1 MSVAVQLELEPSPI
15 EIDPRPCEWCGLTID
30 RHMVVDDGD
39 GPEFFCADIPP
50 DEMTLDELE
59 RRAEL
64 IRGEE
69 IAAIIQR
76 LELADPRDAWRVTGE
91 PPPEEFRNSD
101 VFGRLANPPRPGI
114 PQSTVDAFKRMV
126 GSGDP
131 ERLSAWLRDHSDVAS
146 ALLREVQ

>member
-1 MSVAVQLELEPSPI
+1 VSAAVQIELEPSPI

-30 RHMVVDDGD
+30 RHMMVDDGD
-39 GPEFFCADIPP
+39 GPEFFCADVSP

-69 IAAIIQR
+69 IAAIVQR
-76 LELADPRDAWRVTGE
+76 LELADPRDAWRQTGA

-101 VFGRLANPPRPGI
+101 LSGKLANPSRHCI
-114 PQSTVDAFKRMV
+114 PQSTVDAFKYVV
-126 GSGDP
+126 GRGDP
-131 ERLSAWLRDHSDVAS
+131 SRLSIWLQDHSNVAA
-146 ALLREVQ
+146 ALLGEVQ